1 MPRGLDRAAICEGF
15 AALDQAS
22 PTPRRALRKLGL
34 SIASLLLTASAAL
47 AVDYRWTL
55 SYGQGTLEASIYNS
69 NDSSILISCPLGQ
82 TDTTPEMLI
91 EVKRIKPKAGEQVT
105 VQIIVDGDNYPFE
118 LNEIEFTANSPSG
131 KRQFRALLDALA
143 ASRKTSFVV
152 EFPKY
157 NTSETFS
164 LLDARKTVG
173 RGKDSIIE
181 GCGAGAW

>member
-1 MPRGLDRAAICEGF
+1 MPRGRDRAAICEGF
-15 AALDQAS
+15 AA
-22 PTPRRALRKLGL
+22 PRLALRKLGL
-34 SIASLLLTASAAL
+34 SIASLLLTASTAL

-55 SYGQGTLEASIYNS
+55 SYDQGTLEAAIYNR

-105 VQIIVDGDNYPFE
+105 VQIIVDDDNYPFE
-118 LNEIEFTANSPSG
+118 LNEIEFTANSLSG
-131 KRQFRALLDALA
+131 KRQFRALLDALV
-143 ASRKTSFVV
+143 ASRKKSFVI

-164 LLDARKTVG
+164 LRDARKIVG

-181 GCGAGAW
+181 GCGASAW